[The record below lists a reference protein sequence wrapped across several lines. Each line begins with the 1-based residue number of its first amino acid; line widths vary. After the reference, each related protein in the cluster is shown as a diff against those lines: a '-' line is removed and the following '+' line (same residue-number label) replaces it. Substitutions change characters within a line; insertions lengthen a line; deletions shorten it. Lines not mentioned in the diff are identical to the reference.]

1 MKALKY
7 TVASFF
13 TFFLVLVLI
22 VACISGGKSKT
33 EEVDFEGGN
42 TRDLFVAKAI
52 DEYNAVNGVVG
63 GDKYRKWYT
72 GSADGANWC
81 ATFVSWIA
89 DQCGL
94 IDAKVIPKYQGCDA
108 GVDWFKKKSEFQ
120 YTPRYGGKS
129 IVPSPGDII
138 FFCKGNKND
147 STHTGIVI
155 DVTDNTVHTIEG
167 NSSNTVKRNS
177 YKTDS
182 KSILGYGIPAFPNS
196 ISSGVS
202 GMLSE
207 EFKYFA
213 KYESSCNYD
222 QGFSSSDDYHAL
234 GYYQFDNRYDLQ
246 KFLKYCY
253 QSDNNKYACFEAY
266 LSCSKASLRNN
277 KGLEKAWHTAYSN
290 DPKDF
295 ANKQD
300 QFEYDNYYI
309 PIENALKSLGIDLS
323 SRRDC
328 IKGLVC
334 GMANLFGNSGAKRLI
349 KNSGVTNDLGDKE
362 FVTKLCDYLVSYCPK
377 HYAYGKSYANR
388 YKNEK
393 NDCLRYISN

>member
-33 EEVDFEGGN
+33 EGVDFEGGS

-52 DEYNAVNGVVG
+52 DEYNAVNGAVG

-81 ATFVSWIA
+81 ATFVSWVA

-196 ISSGVS
+196 ISNGVS

-277 KGLEKAWHTAYSN
+277 KVLEKAWHTAYSN

-349 KNSGVTNDLGDKE
+349 KNSGVTNDLGDTE

-393 NDCLRYISN
+393 KDCLRYISN

>member
-1 MKALKY
+1 M
-7 TVASFF
+7 
-13 TFFLVLVLI
+13 
-22 VACISGGKSKT
+22 
-33 EEVDFEGGN
+33 DFEGGS

-52 DEYNAVNGVVG
+52 DEYNAVNGAVG

-81 ATFVSWIA
+81 ATFVSWVA

-196 ISSGVS
+196 ISNGVS

-277 KGLEKAWHTAYSN
+277 KVLEKAWHTAYSN

-393 NDCLRYISN
+393 KDCLRYISN

>member
-1 MKALKY
+1 
-7 TVASFF
+7 
-13 TFFLVLVLI
+13 
-22 VACISGGKSKT
+22 
-33 EEVDFEGGN
+33 
-42 TRDLFVAKAI
+42 
-52 DEYNAVNGVVG
+52 
-63 GDKYRKWYT
+63 
-72 GSADGANWC
+72 
-81 ATFVSWIA
+81 
-89 DQCGL
+89 
-94 IDAKVIPKYQGCDA
+94 
-108 GVDWFKKKSEFQ
+108 
-120 YTPRYGGKS
+120 
-129 IVPSPGDII
+129 
-138 FFCKGNKND
+138 
-147 STHTGIVI
+147 
-155 DVTDNTVHTIEG
+155 
-167 NSSNTVKRNS
+167 
-177 YKTDS
+177 
-182 KSILGYGIPAFPNS
+182 
-196 ISSGVS
+196 
-202 GMLSE
+202 MLSE

-377 HYAYGKSYANR
+377 HYAYVKSYANR

-393 NDCLRYISN
+393 NDCLRYITN